1 MISSKS
7 LPLSFQLTPIKEVE
21 NEEILQGDS
30 EIADQPVV
38 WLPNYLFGLTSYI
51 PQNSF

>member
-7 LPLSFQLTPIKEVE
+7 LPVSLQLTPIEEVE
-21 NEEILQGDS
+21 NEEILQGDTR
-30 EIADQPVV
+30 IADQPVV

-51 PQNSF
+51 P